1 MREGKGVF
9 IVEGATN
16 SLKNSGHLGYCGGY
30 VRYYLHSGPMGVLY
44 VHVFI
49 QGVF

>member
-16 SLKNSGHLGYCGGY
+16 SPKNSGHPGTMEGT
-30 VRYYLHSGPMGVLY
+30 SGTIY
-44 VHVFI
+44 TI
-49 QGVF
+49 I